1 MFGASHVWS
10 VRCDNQDLKKDFV
23 RGELSET
30 LLKETLAAEA
40 CIKKRAMVPWF
51 IHRYPLGM
59 NGKKPSGY
67 DVYSNCELEAMA
79 HLVPWFTH

>member
-30 LLKETLAAEA
+30 LLKETLATEA
-40 CIKKRAMVPWF
+40 CIKKGPWF
-51 IHRYPLGM
+51 HGSFI
-59 NGKKPSGY
+59 
-67 DVYSNCELEAMA
+67 DT
-79 HLVPWFTH
+79 PWG

>member
-40 CIKKRAMVPWF
+40 CIKKKGHGSMVHSS
-51 IHRYPLGM
+51 IPLGDEWE
-59 NGKKPSGY
+59 KT
-67 DVYSNCELEAMA
+67 LW
-79 HLVPWFTH
+79 L